1 MKNPM
6 VIKLTKEE
14 LKQAPKVCSKLAVK
28 VKNQKSKEYF
38 NLTLPIH
45 QLKKEQPMQEID
57 LINFLY

>member
-1 MKNPM
+1 MKRKNEIKKVMKNPM

-38 NLTLPIH
+38 NLTLSIH
-45 QLKKEQPMQEID
+45 
-57 LINFLY
+57 